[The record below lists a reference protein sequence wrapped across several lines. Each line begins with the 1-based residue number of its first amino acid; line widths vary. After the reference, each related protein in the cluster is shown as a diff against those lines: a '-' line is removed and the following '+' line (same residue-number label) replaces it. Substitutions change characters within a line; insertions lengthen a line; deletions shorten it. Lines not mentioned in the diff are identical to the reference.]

1 MNAYQMVGA
10 IAVTVLGLGATP
22 LRAQYN
28 LVGQWDG
35 VIAILGNELG
45 ITVVFDAAGAQMAA
59 QIDIPQQGAQ
69 GLPLAGVRFD
79 DPDVHFEL
87 PAPQGTAVFDGRL
100 QGDSITGDFT
110 QAGYTGTFSLHRAE
124 PGAAEPAAHEAQ
136 PYVEEEVSF
145 RSGAISLAG
154 TLTLPHGEGPHPAA
168 VMITG
173 SGAQNRD
180 EELFGFKPFRII
192 ADYLTRHGIAVLRC
206 DDRGVGGSTGNVLQ
220 ATSEDLAG
228 DVLAGVGLLEARSDI
243 DPRRIGL
250 IGHSEGGIIA
260 PIVATQSSDIAFIVL
275 LAGTA
280 VTGERILL
288 AQGEAILR
296 ANGATEARLQAQRE
310 TQQQIFAVVRSG
322 TGMEQLA
329 ADLRE
334 QIRASVDSLPAGQRA
349 AITDVDAFVNSR
361 LAGQLDMIQSPWFRF
376 FLDYDPAVTLEQVT
390 VPVLALFGEL
400 DLQVPPAV
408 NRAPLTRALERGGN
422 DAVTIRVFPRA
433 NHLFLTAETGS
444 PNEYPTM
451 DKEFV
456 PGFLE
461 EMTDWILQRAA
472 RGDS

>member
-1 MNAYQMVGA
+1 MVGA
-10 IAVTVLGLGATP
+10 IAVTVLGLGTMP
-22 LRAQYN
+22 LRAQHE

-35 VIAILGNELG
+35 VIAILGNDLG
-45 ITVVFDAAGAQMAA
+45 ITVVFEATGAQITA

-69 GLPLAGVRFD
+69 GLPLANLRFD
-79 DPDVHFEL
+79 DPNVHFEL
-87 PAPQGTAVFDGRL
+87 PAAQGTAVFDGRV
-100 QGDSITGDFT
+100 QGDSVTGDFT

-124 PGAAEPAAHEAQ
+124 PAAAEPAAQEAQ

-145 RSGAISLAG
+145 RNDAILLAG
-154 TLTLPHGEGPHPAA
+154 TLTLPDADGPHPAV

-192 ADYLTRHGIAVLRC
+192 ADHLTRHGIAVLRY
-206 DDRGVGGSTGNVLQ
+206 DDRGVGGSTGSVSQ
-220 ATSEDLAG
+220 ATSEELAG
-228 DVLAGVGLLEARSDI
+228 DVLAAVGLLEARSDI

-260 PIVATQSSDIAFIVL
+260 PIVAAQSSDIAFIVL
-275 LAGTA
+275 MAGTA

-310 TQQQIFAVVRSG
+310 MQQQIFAVVRSG
-322 TGMEQLA
+322 AGMEQLA
-329 ADLRE
+329 ANLRE
-334 QIRASVDSLPAGQRA
+334 QIQASLDSLPVEQRA
-349 AITDVDAFVNSR
+349 AITDEDAFVNSR
-361 LAGQLDMIQSPWFRF
+361 LEGQLSMIRSPWFRF

-400 DLQVPPAV
+400 DLQVPLVV
-408 NRAPLTRALERGGN
+408 NREPLTRALERGGN

-451 DKEFV
+451 EKEFV

-461 EMTDWILQRAA
+461 EMTDWILA
-472 RGDS
+472 RVAKGDS